1 MIALPTSPA
10 PIISRSRPPMTDD
23 AALTPRE
30 THPWVAEA
38 KHRIGWSVSIYPQ
51 PKDWRHFIALVQRME
66 ELGYDSYLA
75 YDHPAARVDCWT
87 ALAALALATERIR
100 LGTIVDCIYY
110 RPPYLLARQAADV
123 DRLSNGR
130 LVLGLGI
137 GDAPD
142 EFAQMGVPYPPAP
155 VRLQGMEE
163 TIRIVRRLWSGE
175 PFEFSGEQWSVKT
188 DGSFLGPVQEPYVPI
203 LLAGGGEKVT
213 LRQVARYADASNM
226 GAHETIGRAVTL
238 TDVAR
243 KFAKLRDYCEEIG
256 RPYDSI
262 LRSQFTMP
270 LVLGA
275 TREALD
281 RKLAGMPQDT
291 LAWCGPALFAGTPE
305 EAIQFYRSLADAGF
319 QYFVANVLDGDDETI
334 ELLGTAVMPAF
345 R

>member
-1 MIALPTSPA
+1 MIDEAS
-10 PIISRSRPPMTDD
+10 
-23 AALTPRE
+23 LTPRE
-30 THPWVAEA
+30 THPWVAA
-38 KHRIGWSVSIYPQ
+38 AHHRIGWGVSLFPQ
-51 PKDWRHFIALVQRME
+51 SSDWRRFIALVRRIE
-66 ELGYDSYLA
+66 ALGFDSYLA
-75 YDHPAARVDCWT
+75 YDHPTANVDCWT
-87 ALAALALATERIR
+87 SLSALALATERLR

-142 EFAQMGVPYPPAP
+142 EFAQMGIPYPPAP
-155 VRLQGMEE
+155 VRQQGMEE
-163 TIRIVRRLWSGE
+163 TVRIVRGLWSGE
-175 PFEFSGEQWSVKT
+175 PFEFTGQQWSVKT

-243 KFAKLRDYCEEIG
+243 KFAKLREYCEEIG

-270 LVLGA
+270 PILA
-275 TREALD
+275 TSREALD
-281 RKLAGMPQDT
+281 RKLARIPT
-291 LAWCGPALFAGTPE
+291 EKLAGWGPALFAGTPD
-305 EAIQFYRSLADAGF
+305 EAIAFYRSLADAGF
-319 QYFVANVLDGDDETI
+319 QYFIANVLDGDDETI
-334 ELLGTAVMPAF
+334 ELLGTKVMPAF
-345 R
+345 S

>member
-1 MIALPTSPA
+1 
-10 PIISRSRPPMTDD
+10 MTDHD
-23 AALTPRE
+23 LTPRE
-30 THPWVAEA
+30 AHPWVAESRQ
-38 KHRIGWSVSIYPQ
+38 RIGFGVSIFPQ
-51 PKDWRHFIALVQRME
+51 PKDWRHFIGLVQRME
-66 ELGYDSYLA
+66 ELGYDSYLS

-87 ALAALALATERIR
+87 ALTALAAATERIR

-137 GDAPD
+137 GDAHD
-142 EFAQMGVPYPPAP
+142 EFAQMGIPYPPAP
-155 VRLQGMEE
+155 VRQQGMEE
-163 TIRIVRRLWSGE
+163 TIAIVRGLWSGR
-175 PFEFSGEQWSVKT
+175 PFEFTGAQWSVKT

-238 TDVAR
+238 TDVTR
-243 KFAKLRDYCEEIG
+243 KFAKLREYCEELS
-256 RPYDSI
+256 RPYDSV

-291 LAWCGPALFAGTPE
+291 LAWCGPALFAGTPD
-305 EAIQFYRSLADAGF
+305 EAIAFYRSLADAGF
-319 QYFVANVLDGDDETI
+319 QYFVANILDGDDDTI

-345 R
+345 GQRRNQNCRS